1 MKKPSQITNQ
11 ESQILSAPQSILESV
26 PQTSSEFPAW
36 FASAQQQAWQEF
48 LDAPMPTR
56 REETWRF
63 GNLKQLDFSDFTQAE
78 GEGIQYD
85 IPALPEGV
93 ICLPLADALQ
103 QYGDLVQQHFMQR
116 ETRLGS
122 AKFAALH
129 KARVKSGLF
138 VYVPDGVVVEKPIE
152 VTHTLTG
159 SNQTVF
165 PHTLI
170 ITGKNAEV
178 SVLDRFVSANDD
190 DAGLCIAVND
200 LIAGDGSTLKYCAV
214 QELNLSSRMIQV
226 NATSVG
232 RAANALAFTL
242 NVGAQWVR
250 NESLSRLDGEGAH
263 SDMLS
268 CSIPAD
274 TQQFDQRTYQ
284 HHAAPH
290 TNSDLLYKNTLYG
303 NSKTVFSGLI
313 FVDEKAHYT
322 DAYQTCR
329 NLMMSDTVEANSMPG
344 LQINADQV
352 KCSHGSTA
360 SSIDDEEIYYLCA
373 RGIPARQARQLIA
386 RGFSVEAVERMRD
399 DRLEEVVLAA
409 VERKFET
416 L

>member
-1 MKKPSQITNQ
+1 MITTTVPEWFTALQ
-11 ESQILSAPQSILESV
+11 EEALTEYNA
-26 PQTSSEFPAW
+26 
-36 FASAQQQAWQEF
+36 
-48 LDAPMPTR
+48 APMPTR
-56 REETWRF
+56 RDEAWRF
-63 GNLKQLDFSDFTQAE
+63 GNLKQLEFDEFTPEEESD
-78 GEGIQYD
+78 IKYS
-85 IPALPEGV
+85 IPELPEGV
-93 ICLPLADALQ
+93 ICLPFEQALVEC
-103 QYGDLVQQHFMQR
+103 GDLVQQHFMKS

-152 VTHTLTG
+152 VIHTLTG
-159 SNQTVF
+159 VNRASF

-170 ITGKNAEV
+170 VTGKNAEV
-178 SVLDRFVSANDD
+178 SVLDRFVSANED

-226 NATSVG
+226 NATTVG
-232 RAANALAFTL
+232 RDGNALAFTL
-242 NVGAQWVR
+242 NSGAQWAR
-250 NESLSRLDGEGAH
+250 NESLSRMDGEGAH

-268 CSIPAD
+268 CSIPTG

-313 FVDEKAHYT
+313 FVDEKAHFT

-329 NLMMSDTVEANSMPG
+329 NLLMSDTVEANSMPG

-373 RGIPARQARQLIA
+373 RGIPPRQARQLIA
-386 RGFSVEAVERMRD
+386 SGFSVEVIERLRNEH
-399 DRLEEVVLAA
+399 LEEVVLAA
-409 VERKFET
+409 VDRKFAT
-416 L
+416 I

>member
-1 MKKPSQITNQ
+1 MSTTNAPTNIT
-11 ESQILSAPQSILESV
+11 ESAPQT
-26 PQTSSEFPAW
+26 PTEFPAW
-36 FASAQQQAWQEF
+36 FADLQKQAWQEY

-56 REETWRF
+56 RDETWRF
-63 GNLKQLDFSDFTQAE
+63 GNLKQLDFSDFNESENDA
-78 GEGIQYD
+78 IKYK
-85 IPALPEGV
+85 IPEVPEGV
-93 ICLPLADALQ
+93 ICLPFAEALQ
-103 QYGDLVQQHFMQR
+103 QHGELVKEHFMKHD
-116 ETRLGS
+116 TKLGS

-138 VYVPDGVVVEKPIE
+138 VYVPDGVKVEKPIE

-159 SNQTVF
+159 ASSAVF

-170 ITGKNAEV
+170 VTGKNAEV
-178 SVLDRFVSANDD
+178 SVLDRFVSADED

-200 LIAGDGSTLKYCAV
+200 LIAGEGSTLKYCAV

-226 NATSVG
+226 NATTVG
-232 RAANALAFTL
+232 RDANALAFIL
-242 NVGAQWVR
+242 NSGTQWAR

-268 CSIPAD
+268 CSIPTG

-303 NSKTVFSGLI
+303 NSKTVFSGII
-313 FVDEKAHYT
+313 FVDEEAHYT

-329 NLMMSDTVEANSMPG
+329 NLMMSDSVEANSMPG

-360 SSIDDEEIYYLCA
+360 SSIDDEEIYYLCS
-373 RGIPARQARQLIA
+373 RGIAPRQARRLIA
-386 RGFSVEAVERMRD
+386 GGFSVEAVERMRNE
-399 DRLEEVVLAA
+399 RLEEVVLEAI
-409 VERKFET
+409 ERKFAT
-416 L
+416 I

>member
-1 MKKPSQITNQ
+1 MSTTNAPTN
-11 ESQILSAPQSILESV
+11 ILDLA
-26 PQTSSEFPAW
+26 PQTSADFPAW

-48 LDAPMPTR
+48 QDAPMPTR

-63 GNLKQLDFSDFTQAE
+63 GNLKQLDFSDFSE
-78 GEGIQYD
+78 SEVDGIEYS
-85 IPALPEGV
+85 IPELPEGV
-93 ICLPLADALQ
+93 ICLPFEQALVQ
-103 QYGDLVQQHFMQR
+103 HGDLVQQHFMQR

-152 VTHTLTG
+152 VTHTL
-159 SNQTVF
+159 SSAAKAVF

-170 ITGKNAEV
+170 VTGKNAEV
-178 SVLDRFVSANDD
+178 SVLDRFVSANED

-226 NATSVG
+226 NATIVG

-242 NVGAQWVR
+242 NSGGQWVR
-250 NESLSRLDGEGAH
+250 NESLSRLDEEGAH

-268 CSIPAD
+268 CSIPTG

-290 TNSDLLYKNTLYG
+290 TNSDLLYKNTLFG

-329 NLMMSDTVEANSMPG
+329 NLMMEDTVEANSMPG

-373 RGIPARQARQLIA
+373 RGIPPRQARRLIA
-386 RGFSVEAVERMRD
+386 GGFSVEAIERLRNE
-399 DRLEEVVLAA
+399 RLEEVVLAA
-409 VERKFET
+409 VDRKFAT
-416 L
+416 I

>member
-1 MKKPSQITNQ
+1 MSNTTASQH
-11 ESQILSAPQSILESV
+11 ILESAPQ
-26 PQTSSEFPAW
+26 TCTDFPAW
-36 FASAQQQAWQEF
+36 FVAAQQQAWQEF
-48 LDAPMPTR
+48 LDTPMPTR
-56 REETWRF
+56 KDETWRF
-63 GNLKQLDFSDFTQAE
+63 GNLKQLDFSLFTEAE
-78 GEGIQYD
+78 QSGIEYR
-85 IPALPEGV
+85 IPELPEGV
-93 ICLPLADALQ
+93 ICLPFEQALQ
-103 QYGDLVQQHFMQR
+103 QHGELVQQYFMQR

-122 AKFAALH
+122 AKFTALH
-129 KARVKSGLF
+129 KARVQSGLF
-138 VYVPDGVVVEKPIE
+138 VYVPDGVVVDQPIE
-152 VTHTLTG
+152 VTHTLSGGNTA
-159 SNQTVF
+159 VF

-170 ITGKNAEV
+170 VTGKNAEV

-200 LIAGDGSTLKYCAV
+200 LVAGEGSTLKYCAV
-214 QELNLSSRMIQV
+214 QELNLCSRMIQV
-226 NATSVG
+226 NATMVS
-232 RAANALAFTL
+232 RDANALAFTL
-242 NVGAQWVR
+242 NSGAQWVR
-250 NESLSRLDGEGAH
+250 NESLSRLDAEGAH

-268 CSIPAD
+268 CSIPTG

-329 NLMMSDTVEANSMPG
+329 NLMMEDTVEANSMPG

-373 RGIPARQARQLIA
+373 RGISPRQARRLIA
-386 RGFSVEAVERMRD
+386 GGFSVEAVERLKNEQ
-399 DRLEEVVLAA
+399 LEEVVLAA
-409 VERKFET
+409 IEKKFNT
-416 L
+416 I

>member
-1 MKKPSQITNQ
+1 MSNTT
-11 ESQILSAPQSILESV
+11 APQPIFELA
-26 PQTSSEFPAW
+26 PQTPSEFPVW
-36 FASAQQQAWQEF
+36 FASTQQQAWQEF

-63 GNLKQLDFSDFTQAE
+63 GNLKQLDFSEFNDTE
-78 GEGIQYD
+78 SED
-85 IPALPEGV
+85 IEFKIPTLPEGV

-103 QYGDLVQQHFMQR
+103 QHGDLVQRYFMQS

-152 VTHTLTG
+152 VTHTLKG
-159 SNQTVF
+159 YHQTVF

-170 ITGKNAEV
+170 VTGKNAEV
-178 SVLDRFVSANDD
+178 SVLDRFVSSEGD

-200 LIAGDGSTLKYCAV
+200 LIAGDGSTLKYCAI

-232 RAANALAFTL
+232 RDANALAFTL
-242 NVGAQWVR
+242 NVGAQWAR

-268 CSIPAD
+268 CSIPMG
-274 TQQFDQRTYQ
+274 TQQYDQRTYQ

-329 NLMMSDTVEANSMPG
+329 NLMMSDTSEANSMPG

-360 SSIDDEEIYYLCA
+360 SSIDDEEIFYLCA
-373 RGIPARQARQLIA
+373 RGIAPRQARQLIA
-386 RGFSVEAVERMRD
+386 SGFSVEAVERMRN
-399 DRLEEVVLAA
+399 DRLEEAVLAA

-416 L
+416 I

>member
-1 MKKPSQITNQ
+1 MMTTT
-11 ESQILSAPQSILESV
+11 V
-26 PQTSSEFPAW
+26 PTW
-36 FASAQQQAWQEF
+36 FAELQKTAQQEYESLPA
-48 LDAPMPTR
+48 PTR
-56 REETWRF
+56 RDESWRF
-63 GNLKQLDFSDFTQAE
+63 GNLKQLDFDDFTPAE
-78 GEGIQYD
+78 ESGITYS
-85 IPALPEGV
+85 IPELPEGV
-93 ICLPLADALQ
+93 ICLPFEEALQ
-103 QYGDLVQQHFMQR
+103 THGDLVQKHFMQR

-122 AKFAALH
+122 AKYAELH
-129 KARVKSGLF
+129 KANVKSGLF

-159 SNQTVF
+159 SNQSVF

-170 ITGKNAEV
+170 VTGKNAEV
-178 SVLDRFVSANDD
+178 SVLDQFVSANED

-214 QELNLSSRMIQV
+214 QDLNLSSRMMQV

-232 RAANALAFTL
+232 RDANALAFTL
-242 NVGAQWVR
+242 NVGAQWAR
-250 NESLSRLDGEGAH
+250 NESLSCLDAEGAH

-268 CSIPAD
+268 CSIPSG
-274 TQQFDQRTYQ
+274 TQQYDQRTYQ

-290 TNSDLLYKNTLYG
+290 TKSDLLYKNTLFG
-303 NSKTVFSGLI
+303 NSKTVFSGII

-386 RGFSVEAVERMRD
+386 SGFSVEAIGRMRNE
-399 DRLEEVVLAA
+399 RLEAVVLAA